1 MKKKILIALLLFVLI
16 GGASYDYFIYN
27 KKPTQN
33 RNGVN
38 INNVKTKAPDF
49 KLKDL
54 DGKEISLSDLKG
66 KKVYINFFATWC
78 PPCKEEM
85 PDLEKLYQ
93 ETKNSDLIIL
103 AISGGEDK
111 STVENFVKENNYNF
125 EVLLDPD
132 GVANMSYNISS
143 IPTSYFIDENGNI
156 VNKRIG
162 LMTLNQMKAYIENI
176 K

>member
-1 MKKKILIALLLFVLI
+1 MKKKILISVILFILI
-16 GGASYDYFIYN
+16 SGAAYDYFIYTR
-27 KKPTQN
+27 KPAKN
-33 RNGVN
+33 LNGVN
-38 INNVKTKAPDF
+38 IKNVKTKAPDF

-54 DGKEISLSDLKG
+54 DGTEVSLSNFKG

-78 PPCKEEM
+78 GPCKEEM

-93 ETKNSDLIIL
+93 ETKDDDLVIL

-111 STVENFVKENNYNF
+111 TTVENFIKNNNYNF
-125 EVLLDPD
+125 KVLVDPV
-132 GVANMSYNISS
+132 GSTNRSYNISS

-156 VNKRIG
+156 ANKRIG
-162 LMTLNQMKAYIENI
+162 LMTLENMKTYVENI